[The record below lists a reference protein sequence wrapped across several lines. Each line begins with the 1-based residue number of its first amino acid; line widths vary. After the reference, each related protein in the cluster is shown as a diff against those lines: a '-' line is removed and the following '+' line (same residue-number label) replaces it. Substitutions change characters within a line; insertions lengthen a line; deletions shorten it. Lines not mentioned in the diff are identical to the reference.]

1 VSERFDK
8 IEIQGCA
15 LEFQWLGPPPSAQ
28 APTLVF
34 LHEGLGC
41 VQMWRDFPQH
51 LAAVTGLG
59 ALNYSR
65 AGYGGSD
72 AAILPRRS
80 DYMHDEA
87 QKVLPQVL
95 DAFGIES
102 AILVGHSDGGSIAL
116 IHAGSERSARV
127 KAMVLLAPHVFVE
140 SLTVASISEAAVL
153 YRSTNL
159 SERLARYHGD
169 SVDQTFWGWNDIWL
183 HDHFLQWNIEQ
194 YLSEIT
200 APVLMLQGEDDQYGT
215 SAQLQAI
222 ESGVGGPTECHLLVD
237 CAHSVFRDQPEATLS
252 FCRDFL
258 APFNASSL

>member
-1 VSERFDK
+1 MSQHTDK
-8 IEIQGCA
+8 IRIQGCA
-15 LEFQWLGPPPSAQ
+15 LEFQWLGPSPSAQ

-41 VQMWRDFPQH
+41 VQMWRDFPQQ

-72 AAILPRRS
+72 AAVLPRRS

-95 DAFGIES
+95 DTFGIKS

-116 IHAGSERSARV
+116 IHAGSEVGTRI
-127 KAMVLLAPHVFVE
+127 KAMILLAPHVFVE
-140 SLTVASISEAAVL
+140 PLSVASISEAAEL
-153 YRSTNL
+153 YRSTDL

-183 HDHFLQWNIEQ
+183 HTHFRQWNIEH
-194 YLSEIT
+194 YLPKIT
-200 APVLMLQGEDDQYGT
+200 VPVLMLQGDKDQYGT
-215 SAQLQAI
+215 LAQLRAI
-222 ESGVGGPTECHLLVD
+222 ESGVRGPTQRQLFAD
-237 CAHSVFRDQPEATLS
+237 CGHSVYRDQPDATLS
-252 FCRDFL
+252 ACCAFL
-258 APFNASSL
+258 QSLAIRP